1 MTSKEFRAL
10 LDQHGLNQS
19 EFARLAKVDGRLV
32 RRWCDVRRAH
42 PLTMG
47 AQMRIYVALQSKGM
61 SSKVSP

>member
-1 MTSKEFRAL
+1 MTSKDFREL
-10 LDQHGLNQS
+10 LSQHGLNQS
-19 EFARLAKVDGRLV
+19 QFARLANVDGRLV